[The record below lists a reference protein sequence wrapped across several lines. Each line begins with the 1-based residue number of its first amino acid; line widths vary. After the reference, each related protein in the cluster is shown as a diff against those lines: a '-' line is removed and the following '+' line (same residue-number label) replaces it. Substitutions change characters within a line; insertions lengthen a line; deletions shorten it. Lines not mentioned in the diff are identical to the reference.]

1 MSLVALLPGW
11 HCTSRHREKFWQA
24 FPIQGFRA
32 SSCVQVSCRRW
43 EMLVW
48 TNRRHSGKGWEK
60 EGTGHYHVTPVSPP
74 TQGPD
79 LQRSQSQRVQLYLG
93 GMLWE
98 NELPP
103 KRPSRAVPQS
113 LGRDSGLFICYQVLK
128 LTWKV
133 HEVTKCIS
141 ILTRSRRFCILD
153 PATVFSCSI
162 QRWARKRLHK
172 ALQCFS
178 CRSRRAQARSQGEG
192 SGPDD

>member
-1 MSLVALLPGW
+1 MCEVPTSGSRSPGHTVSKAVAVSLVAPWCWALGPPLPGW

-32 SSCVQVSCRRW
+32 SSCVQVSFRRW

-48 TNRRHSGKGWEK
+48 TNRRHSGRG
-60 EGTGHYHVTPVSPP
+60 
-74 TQGPD
+74 
-79 LQRSQSQRVQLYLG
+79 
-93 GMLWE
+93 
-98 NELPP
+98 
-103 KRPSRAVPQS
+103 
-113 LGRDSGLFICYQVLK
+113 
-128 LTWKV
+128 WKV

-141 ILTRSRRFCILD
+141 VLTSSRSVCILD

-178 CRSRRAQARSQGEG
+178 CRPRTQARAQRVGAGL
-192 SGPDD
+192 DD